1 MTGERPVERRLR
13 EALEARAEEVTV
25 RSLRPADPPG
35 PHLAAPRVW
44 LRRSAWAF
52 AGLSGL
58 AAAALAGY
66 LVLGPDGAPVRPVP
80 PAAPPE
86 LTPVPA
92 PTPSAPSSPSPS
104 AVPSVPPSQSP
115 GPRVTPTPT
124 PSPPPSSGRPAP
136 PTSPGTHGPVQG
148 PAMPSQGPGAGRPP
162 VTAAPSASKG

>member
-1 MTGERPVERRLR
+1 MTAERAVERRLR

-35 PHLAAPRVW
+35 PHRAARRVR

-66 LVLGPDGAPVRPVP
+66 LVLGPDEAPVRPVP

-86 LTPVPA
+86 LTPVPT
-92 PTPSAPSSPSPS
+92 PTPSPPSGPSPS

-115 GPRVTPTPT
+115 GPRLTPT
-124 PSPPPSSGRPAP
+124 PSPAPPSGRPARPTP
-136 PTSPGTHGPVQG
+136 PATHGPAQG
-148 PAMPSQGPGAGRPP
+148 SAVPSRASGGPTAFPSPP
-162 VTAAPSASKG
+162 PSKG

>member
-13 EALEARAEEVTV
+13 EALEARAGEVTV
-25 RSLRPADPPG
+25 RSLRPAEPPG
-35 PHLAAPRVW
+35 PHVMAPRVRL

-66 LVLGPDGAPVRPVP
+66 LVLGPDEALVRPAP

-86 LTPVPA
+86 LTPVPT
-92 PTPSAPSSPSPS
+92 PTPSTPPSPSPS

-115 GPRVTPTPT
+115 GSHLTPTPGPPSSSGRT
-124 PSPPPSSGRPAP
+124 SRPTPPSTHAPAQGSAVPSAGSGAGQPTAFPSPPP
-136 PTSPGTHGPVQG
+136 T
-148 PAMPSQGPGAGRPP
+148 
-162 VTAAPSASKG
+162 KG